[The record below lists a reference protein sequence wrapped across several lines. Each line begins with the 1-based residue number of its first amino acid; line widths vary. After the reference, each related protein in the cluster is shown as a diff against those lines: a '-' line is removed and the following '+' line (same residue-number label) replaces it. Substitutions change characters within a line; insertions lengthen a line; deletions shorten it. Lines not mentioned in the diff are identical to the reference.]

1 MAYKGINT
9 LTLELKQQ
17 LEAVITHYI
26 NEGVHMS
33 SIYLTLNNI
42 QQETELKLSKVLK
55 DERDQYNAT
64 LQAETNIES

>member
-1 MAYKGINT
+1 
-9 LTLELKQQ
+9 
-17 LEAVITHYI
+17 
-26 NEGVHMS
+26 MS